1 MQLGTNVPTISYE
14 KRRAMEIKINYQ
26 EVYTKTTELRQ
37 RIQAEIQELEG
48 TYRQANTSLRRM
60 DSKTN
65 GVIIETM
72 ESNREKA
79 RVTAETLTKLLSF
92 IDSAAQ
98 QVEREENAMSRVFTS
113 SGITSTGRR
122 G

>member
-1 MQLGTNVPTISYE
+1 
-14 KRRAMEIKINYQ
+14 MEIKINYQ

>member
-1 MQLGTNVPTISYE
+1 MS
-14 KRRAMEIKINYQ
+14 REIKINYP

-37 RIQAEIQELEG
+37 RIQSELRELEG
-48 TYRQANTSLRRM
+48 TYRQANTSLHRM

-65 GVIIETM
+65 GAIIETM
-72 ESNREKA
+72 EANREKA

-92 IDSAAQ
+92 IDAAAQ
-98 QVEREENAMSRVFTS
+98 QVEREENAMSRIFTS
-113 SGITSTGRR
+113 ARILNTSRR

>member
-1 MQLGTNVPTISYE
+1 MS
-14 KRRAMEIKINYQ
+14 REIKINYP
-26 EVYTKTTELRQ
+26 EVYSKTTELRQ
-37 RIQAEIQELEG
+37 RIQSEIQELEG
-48 TYRQANTSLRRM
+48 TYRQANASLRRM

-65 GVIIETM
+65 GAIIETM
-72 ESNREKA
+72 EANQEKA

-92 IDSAAQ
+92 IETAAQ

-113 SGITSTGRR
+113 ARITSASRR